1 MKVWSNIVFYVL
13 LISAISPSQQVK
25 KLSVDSPTLC
35 SKTTKRK
42 LKYESL
48 VVTDVRTRNGIF
60 PKICKFEVKSFY
72 KYGGVIAVI
81 ENLNLMTKYNSNECR
96 EYVQFRTKNGISS
109 PRYCGLDESM
119 ITTVP
124 LTEDV
129 SPKIRLHPYLN
140 AQEVANNSFIDVD
153 GEMDVIIFL
162 TEGGI
167 EQYNK
172 TLFRIVFTSYVDCS
186 LNANLS
192 NMKDCTYNHSF
203 CINSRYFRDGNIN
216 CPYFGCSDEF
226 GCIKS
231 PHPKESVG
239 PQFLTSSLSV
249 LALLFA
255 AFILFMW
262 ISRKY
267 HMFCWTLDCSHAP
280 PTANLSNSLIE
291 MIEQTGS
298 RIAALE
304 ANHATGSA
312 PIRDEAK
319 DLPPS
324 YDSLFPPGGTPAS

>member
-1 MKVWSNIVFYVL
+1 MLRPPYNSKYPQKVLIPPGTFTTDENTILDVPGEDEEVFVASKPRAELETREQENFEEDL
-13 LISAISPSQQVK
+13 LNFQTAR
-25 KLSVDSPTLC
+25 
-35 SKTTKRK
+35 RK
-42 LKYESL
+42 LFYDVLTLQVTKYESL

-109 PRYCGLDESM
+109 RRYCGLDESM

-172 TLFRIVFTSYVDCS
+172 TLFRIVFTSYVDCA

-231 PHPKESVG
+231 
-239 PQFLTSSLSV
+239 
-249 LALLFA
+249 
-255 AFILFMW
+255 
-262 ISRKY
+262 
-267 HMFCWTLDCSHAP
+267 
-280 PTANLSNSLIE
+280 
-291 MIEQTGS
+291 
-298 RIAALE
+298 
-304 ANHATGSA
+304 
-312 PIRDEAK
+312 
-319 DLPPS
+319 
-324 YDSLFPPGGTPAS
+324 